1 MPSSQISSQ
10 KCPATVNLPEDS
22 DGKLER
28 LLTQDVYYNVLKLAL
43 QTSVL
48 PPLVKSG
55 DGFLNIY

>member
-28 LLTQDVYYNVLKLAL
+28 LLTQDVNYNVLELALHKLASYL
-43 QTSVL
+43 HL
-48 PPLVKSG
+48 
-55 DGFLNIY
+55 